1 MTAVAYDPFEA
12 AGRSTTGKPTVS
24 DVSTLDLSALADVL
38 RRTDQL
44 EAVDVALGIAAAGVP
59 VLPVAPR
66 TKKPMLTSDHTS
78 ECARC
83 RKVEL
88 KPEKDHGATTDPDT
102 IQRWYAAH
110 ADAGVGMKDHP
121 ALLRGDGDFATADDS
136 KSYRKAAGFTTAA
149 EPAPCE
155 ASTPGGPYRRRFVH
169 SVPEG
174 QVIAGGGTEALG
186 VSWYQNSGYVVVKGI
201 HPDAG
206 IPYPRFH
213 GDITP
218 VPAAVVE
225 ALTRGGSR
233 TVGDSES
240 SVSMGTASAFL
251 DAHKLMTNP
260 RYLERRRRNV
270 ATARAGD
277 RHHTAITELTA
288 ALKDAMAGHY
298 PARTAV
304 VTIKAALLE
313 AGWDADRFKPNAQ
326 GHSEWTDLVRWAVA
340 QVQDLD
346 PAQVRA
352 EIDERRSA
360 AQTAALSDQEP
371 PPSDE
376 DYVDLTDEALER
388 ALKDW
393 GAGTSIATA
402 ERAADLGRFR
412 FHRLGD
418 RLSDIPPVEFD
429 IDGYR
434 IRPTFGTTAG
444 ELKTLKSTVAMAV
457 YVAQAAG
464 VAALGHF
471 AVPRPRPVLYVVGEG
486 GEVPFL
492 RRMVRLRD
500 AYGLTDADLAH
511 FAYTADT
518 APMNDLS
525 FVASILGQLEALEA
539 DAGCAGTVII
549 DPKYAVHPAD
559 TDARNLM
566 SEGAMLRAATAPIA
580 DAGWSFDLVDHFNQT
595 GTGLGLKRVT
605 MAGAGEWAD
614 SWTLLAHREPPKVD
628 DGSFRLDM
636 QVGSRQWGGA
646 DWWLDVELGRF
657 DADLMEHDGDI
668 RFTVR
673 RPEDR
678 TDDHGADEDAA
689 TALAITKV
697 FQRARKPVT
706 RTDVVTR
713 VKGRAVDTRRV
724 LSEMVDDGRVV
735 EHQDQVEDARGRR
748 QTRVV
753 LTLCDAL
760 SNVTTLRPRGTS

>member
-1 MTAVAYDPFEA
+1 MITP
-12 AGRSTTGKPTVS
+12 ST
-24 DVSTLDLSALADVL
+24 DAHLSTLDLDALADVL

-66 TKKPMLTSDHTS
+66 AKAPLLSKRHIDGVDPRTGERVGEP
-78 ECARC
+78 CADCHRVGL
-83 RKVEL
+83 R
-88 KPEKDHGATTDPDT
+88 PTADHGATVNQDT
-102 IQRWYAAH
+102 IRRLWSSH
-110 ADAGVGMKDHP
+110 SDTGVGMKDHP
-121 ALLRGDGDFATADDS
+121 GLVRVDRDHDDANS
-136 KSYRKAAGFTTAA
+136 FKAYRKDAGFTSG
-149 EPAPCE
+149 EPEPFE
-155 ASTPGGPYRRRFVH
+155 AGTPGGQYRRRNLH
-169 SVPEG
+169 AAPEG
-174 QVIAGGGTEALG
+174 DPIAGGGTEALD
-186 VSWYQNSGYVVVKGI
+186 VSWYQSSGYIVVKGT
-201 HPDAG
+201 HPNG
-206 IPYPRFH
+206 IEYPPFH
-213 GDITP
+213 GDKITP
-218 VPAAVVE
+218 VPPAALE
-225 ALTRGGSR
+225 ALQRQGAVGGPGERAATSAEV
-233 TVGDSES
+233 T
-240 SVSMGTASAFL
+240 AFL
-251 DAHKLMTNP
+251 DAHQQVERLA
-260 RYLERRRRNV
+260 LLARRRREV
-270 ATARAGD
+270 ATAPDGKRHRRAVTHLSLAF
-277 RHHTAITELTA
+277 R
-288 ALKDAMAGHY
+288 DAVAGYY
-298 PARTAV
+298 PARAASDN
-304 VTIKAALLE
+304 IRAALAE
-313 AGWDADRFKPNAQ
+313 AGWTADRFE
-326 GHSEWTDLVRWAVA
+326 GEWVDLEAWCVA
-340 QVQDLD
+340 QVNDLD
-346 PAQVRA
+346 PAEVRA
-352 EIDERRSA
+352 EADQRLRA
-360 AQTAALSDQEP
+360 AQIEHLAAQEP

-376 DYVDLTDEALER
+376 QYVDLTDEALEQ

-393 GAGTSIATA
+393 SGSESANPDSNGDAVV
-402 ERAADLGRFR
+402 RFR
-412 FHRLGD
+412 YHRLGD

-429 IDGYR
+429 IAGYR

-525 FVASILGQLEALEA
+525 FVASILGQLESLEA
-539 DAGCAGTVII
+539 DAGCPGTVII

-595 GTGLGLKRVT
+595 GSGLGLKRVT

-614 SWTLLAHREPPKVD
+614 SWTLLAHREQPKVD
-628 DGSFRLDM
+628 EGSFRLDM

-657 DADLMEHDGDI
+657 DAELMEHDGDI

-724 LSEMVDDGRVV
+724 LSEMVDDGRVI